1 LRGPAPRRDR
11 PGERTGCR
19 MAKKSK
25 KTAARYS
32 ELSRTRKKKR
42 QAGRAAPLE
51 AAAAASQEAAPERQR
66 PAPRSAPRPAQR
78 AQADPRR
85 GLPGYEYVREDLRR
99 LAVLAGGMIVVLI
112 ILAFVLG

>member
-1 LRGPAPRRDR
+1 VAER
-11 PGERTGCR
+11 PGERTDCR

-25 KTAARYS
+25 KAAARYS

-42 QAGRAAPLE
+42 QPGTVSAPRE
-51 AAAAASQEAAPERQR
+51 AAAAASQETAPERPR
-66 PAPRSAPRPAQR
+66 PAPRPAPRPVQR
-78 AQADPRR
+78 AQADSKR

-99 LAVLAGGMIVVLI
+99 LSVLAAGMIVVLI

>member
-1 LRGPAPRRDR
+1 
-11 PGERTGCR
+11 

-42 QAGRAAPLE
+42 QPGRVSAPLE
-51 AAAAASQEAAPERQR
+51 AAAAASQEAAPDRQR

-78 AQADPRR
+78 AQADPKR

-99 LAVLAGGMIVVLI
+99 LVVLAGGMIVVLI